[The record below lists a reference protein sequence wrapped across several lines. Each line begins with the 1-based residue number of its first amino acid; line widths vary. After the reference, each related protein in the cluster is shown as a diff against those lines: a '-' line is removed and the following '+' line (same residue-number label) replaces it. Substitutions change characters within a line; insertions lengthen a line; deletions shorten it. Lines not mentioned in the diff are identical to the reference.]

1 MTTSK
6 TAMSDEELQQF
17 EDSYHSLLGFV
28 SPRIRSRL
36 AKGAE
41 IDPEL
46 VRMQEQLR
54 QHAMFPSCFDTKTA
68 QLMLF
73 GMLLVLDTDAAR
85 IHGWAAYRAGA
96 SWEELHA
103 VAGLAFLY
111 RGVPAMNRAG
121 DVWQFIEEQAAKG

>member
-85 IHGWAAYRAGA
+85 IHAWAAYRAGA
-96 SWEELHA
+96 SWEE
-103 VAGLAFLY
+103 
-111 RGVPAMNRAG
+111 
-121 DVWQFIEEQAAKG
+121 